1 MADREL
7 DQFIHTML
15 DAKQL
20 PGITNEVRAQLV
32 ADLKQRLL
40 DQVNRALID
49 ALPEDKIELFDHF
62 LDDPDISDAQIQQFI
77 IEAGVDVKQITTA
90 TMLRFYDLYVKPMER
105 QEA

>member
-7 DQFIHTML
+7 DQFIYTML

-32 ADLKQRLL
+32 TDLKQRLL

-49 ALPEDKIELFDHF
+49 ALPEDKIELFDHL

-77 IEAGVDVKQITTA
+77 VEAGVDVKQITTA
-90 TMLRFYDLYVKPMER
+90 TMLRFYDLYVKPVER
-105 QEA
+105 QEV